1 MTVIEW
7 QDARVSITEAGP
19 RSARSE
25 RTRAAI
31 ADALLSLLEE
41 GELQPTA
48 TRIAERAGISLRLIY
63 HHFGDLE
70 ALFRETSERELARVL
85 ARVAPV
91 PADLP
96 LPERIQAFVDQ
107 RCRLLE
113 WLTPVRRAAM
123 LHEPFSSTLR
133 DARTAMNHLA
143 EHEVDSLFAAE
154 LGAMTTDG
162 RAAAVDAL
170 ALTTGW
176 NAWDALRSA
185 GRSEDEAR
193 VAINLIV
200 TLVLTAPPVG

>member
-1 MTVIEW
+1 MSVA
-7 QDARVSITEAGP
+7 DAGP

-70 ALFRETSERELARVL
+70 ALFRETTERELTRLL
-85 ARVAPV
+85 ARVHPV
-91 PADLP
+91 PGDLP
-96 LPERIQAFVDQ
+96 LPERIEAFVDQ
-107 RCRLLE
+107 RSRLLE
-113 WLTPVRRAAM
+113 WLTPVRRAAI
-123 LHEPFSSTLR
+123 LHEPFSATLR
-133 DARTAMNHLA
+133 DARAAMNHLA
-143 EHEVDSLFAAE
+143 EEEVARLFAPE
-154 LGAMTTDG
+154 LAAMDDDH
-162 RAAAVDAL
+162 RVAVVDAL
-170 ALTTGW
+170 ALATGW

-193 VAINLIV
+193 VAISLIV
-200 TLVLTAPPVG
+200 TQLLTPADH

>member
-1 MTVIEW
+1 MA
-7 QDARVSITEAGP
+7 DAGP
-19 RSARSE
+19 RTARSE

-70 ALFRETSERELARVL
+70 ALFRETTEREMARVL

-91 PADLP
+91 PNDLP
-96 LPERIQAFVDQ
+96 LQERIDRFVEQ

-113 WLTPVRRAAM
+113 WITPVRRAAI
-123 LHEPFSSTLR
+123 LHEPFSATLR
-133 DARTAMNHLA
+133 DARSAMNRLA
-143 EHEVDSLFAAE
+143 EDEMARLFAPE
-154 LGAMTTDG
+154 LAAMDSEN
-162 RAAAVDAL
+162 RAAVVDAL
-170 ALTTGW
+170 ALATGW

-185 GRSEDEAR
+185 DRSEDRAR
-193 VAINLIV
+193 TAINLTV
-200 TLVLTAPPVG
+200 TRLLTVPSEG